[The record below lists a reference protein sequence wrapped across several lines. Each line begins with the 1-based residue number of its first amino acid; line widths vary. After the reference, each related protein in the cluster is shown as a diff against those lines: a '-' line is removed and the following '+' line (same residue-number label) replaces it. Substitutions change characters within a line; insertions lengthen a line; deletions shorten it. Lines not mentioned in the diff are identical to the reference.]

1 MYESMTFETILQR
14 MLDRIDDAFD
24 KREGSIIYDAL
35 APAAIEL
42 QNLYFEL
49 DRMIQEAYADTASRD
64 FLIARAA
71 ERGIV
76 PKAATYAVRRGV
88 FNTDIPAG
96 SRFSLNKLNY
106 ISGEKISD
114 GIFEMT
120 CETAGEVGNTDRG
133 SLVPIDYID
142 GLITAELT
150 DIITAGTDEEDTEV
164 FRTRYFDSLDAQAF
178 GGNVADYKETVTAMT
193 GVGGV
198 KVIPIWNGPG
208 TVKIIITDSA
218 YGTPEEKL
226 ISRVQENLDPA
237 EYSGTGVGL
246 APIGH
251 KVTVVGADTKTIDIN
266 ISVSVSEDF
275 TWEDIRPSAE
285 KAIDTY
291 FSELASNWAHNDRLT
306 VRISQI
312 ESRLLDIDGILD
324 VAETELN
331 GIKGNLVLQEYE
343 IPVRGNLHAATA
355 L

>member
-71 ERGIV
+71 ERGV
-76 PKAATYAVRRGV
+76 APKSATYAVRRGV
-88 FNTDIPAG
+88 FNVDIPAG

-106 ISGEKISD
+106 VSGEKIAD

-120 CETAGEVGNTDRG
+120 CETAGEAGNIDRG
-133 SLVPIDYID
+133 NLVPIDYIE

-164 FRTRYFDSLDAQAF
+164 FRARYFDSLDAQAF
-178 GGNVADYKETVTAMT
+178 GGNVADYKETVTAMD

-198 KVIPIWNGPG
+198 KVVPIWNGPG
-208 TVKIIITDSA
+208 TVKVIVTDSA
-218 YGTPEEKL
+218 YGKPTEKL
-226 ISRVQENLDPA
+226 INQVQESLDPP
-237 EYSGTGVGL
+237 ERSGTGVGL

-251 KVTVVGADTKTIDIN
+251 KVTVVGADTKAININ
-266 ISVSVSEDF
+266 ISISTSEDF
-275 TWEDIRPSAE
+275 AWEDVRASAE
-285 KAIDTY
+285 NVIDTY
-291 FSELASNWAHNDRLT
+291 FSELASNWAHNDRLV
-306 VRISQI
+306 VRVSQI
-312 ESRLLDIDGILD
+312 ESRLLDLEGIIDA
-324 VAETELN
+324 AETALN
-331 GIKGNLVLQEYE
+331 GVKGNLTLAENE
-343 IPVRGNLHAATA
+343 IPVRGNLHASTA
-355 L
+355 S